1 MLAVTANLT
10 KVHYG
15 VKHICLSHQRKVDKH
30 HIDESSHLKTNL
42 QYKVTEFNKEIC
54 DEDFITGNQ
63 SDNRSYNTISS
74 IYWPQSPSWRLMN
87 SFSLSKT
94 N

>member
-1 MLAVTANLT
+1 MLAVTANHT

-54 DEDFITGNQ
+54 DE
-63 SDNRSYNTISS
+63 
-74 IYWPQSPSWRLMN
+74 RLYHWKPERLRELQDY
-87 SFSLSKT
+87 FT
-94 N
+94 NLLATTTKLETDGLFFPI